1 MFVARDR
8 HRHVGRWPFGE
19 VDCTGACAQLLL
31 VFARLQGRFQMIE
44 WFLARAEGPDERF
57 YAGKS
62 NAPDRQRILIGRG
75 FPLASPGGNTE

>member
-1 MFVARDR
+1 
-8 HRHVGRWPFGE
+8 
-19 VDCTGACAQLLL
+19 
-31 VFARLQGRFQMIE
+31 MIE